1 MGLRWFMRIMFF
13 ITVVCIILVI
23 TLFIKVYNQ
32 GQEATPEKSDVIL
45 LLGCK
50 VREEGV
56 PSLLLE
62 YRLERALELYSQ
74 GYADK
79 IIVSG
84 GQGDNEPMSEAQA
97 MRIWLE
103 AEGVPKER
111 ILTEDQSTSTY
122 ENIKYSKPIMEQEGF
137 QTAIIVSNDFH
148 LYRALLMAKEFG
160 ITASAASAP
169 TLDYLKSYYYSR
181 ELLSVIKYMVI
192 GS

>member
-1 MGLRWFMRIMFF
+1 MGLRWFISIMFF
-13 ITVVCIILVI
+13 LTVVCFILFIIIL
-23 TLFIKVYNQ
+23 LNVYHY
-32 GQEATPEKSDVIL
+32 GKEATPEKSDVIL

-62 YRLERALELYSQ
+62 YRLEKALELYNQ

-84 GQGDNEPMSEAQA
+84 GQGDNEPMTEAQA
-97 MRIWLE
+97 MGTWLE
-103 AEGVPKER
+103 AEGVPGDR

-122 ENIKYSKPIMEQEGF
+122 ENIKYSKAIMEREGLK
-137 QTAIIVSNDFH
+137 TAVIVSNDFH
-148 LYRALLMAKEFG
+148 LYRAMLMAKDCG
-160 ITASAASAP
+160 MTASAASAP

-181 ELLSVIKYMVI
+181 ELLSVIKYMII